1 MKSKLLILGM
11 AITLPSL
18 AAWAEAPRGPGKGAP
33 PPGGPRDNDGR
44 GGEVHDDP
52 HRNPIFHSLLKAID
66 TDADGVIS
74 MTEMNHAPESLLSLD
89 KDGDGKLSNDE
100 LRPPKHHGD
109 GPKDVPKGDKGDKP
123 EKADKPDAEKGDKT
137 AAEKDNA
144 KDGDTEKKPRRD
156 KGPGDGPKG
165 STAEDEHRS
174 ALVDA
179 IDSNHDGR
187 IGAEEIAASRANLKK
202 LDMNHDGKLTPQEY
216 GHHRHP

>member
-33 PPGGPRDNDGR
+33 PPPGPRGGDGR

-66 TDADGVIS
+66 TDGDGVIS

-89 KDGDGKLSNDE
+89 KDGDGKLSNEE
-100 LRPPKHHGD
+100 LRPRHKD
-109 GPKDVPKGDKGDKP
+109 GPKDGKGEKDDKP
-123 EKADKPDAEKGDKT
+123 DKANKPDAEKGDKT
-137 AAEKDNA
+137 AADKDSTKA
-144 KDGDTEKKPRRD
+144 GDEEKKPHRD
-156 KGPGDGPKG
+156 KGPGDGPKDG
-165 STAEDEHRS
+165 PVEDEHRS

-187 IGAEEIAASRANLKK
+187 ISAEEIAASRANLKK
-202 LDMNHDGKLTPQEY
+202 LDMNHDGKLTPPEY